1 MLECEKISE
10 TFSTL
15 PPDKLNFE
23 SLVIEENSED
33 SNCWRD
39 EVLKDLRK
47 LQRLRVEDSSKISAD
62 DLAKIIK
69 EGYSLR
75 ELCLSY
81 SQLTEDLLRVIAREN
96 VSLQTMRIEAHSD
109 TKPLA
114 RISDT
119 AWTALQTHSPN
130 LNLVMTCYLEDDE
143 DYEVVLAPPIT
154 HLYLGG
160 SPSSHV
166 IRRVSEN
173 CPRLVELVINSCS
186 SGVIDNELLTTARDC
201 PELSAIGLAAQ
212 HSCNSRK
219 SVSNGS
225 RFCTCGKRLSSRM
238 RISMLPML
246 CPACPRH
253 WGDRGHRSMCHLGE
267 DAVECIFRM
276 ETLYSS
282 NLKFP
287 IFFRITN
294 FGIGGSNAIFSM
306 CICVG
311 VIDCFSTI
319 ILK

>member
-201 PELSAIGLAAQ
+201 PELSAIGLGDCEVTCSALVQFAKICKQ
-212 HSCNSRK
+212 RLQILYVWETSLIEDENFDVADAVS
-219 SVSNGS
+219 SVS
-225 RFCTCGKRLSSRM
+225 SS
-238 RISMLPML
+238 L
-246 CPACPRH
+246 
-253 WGDRGHRSMCHLGE
+253 GRSWTPE
-267 DAVECIFRM
+267 YV
-276 ETLYSS
+276 
-282 NLKFP
+282 P
-287 IFFRITN
+287 PW
-294 FGIGGSNAIFSM
+294 
-306 CICVG
+306 
-311 VIDCFSTI
+311 
-319 ILK
+319 